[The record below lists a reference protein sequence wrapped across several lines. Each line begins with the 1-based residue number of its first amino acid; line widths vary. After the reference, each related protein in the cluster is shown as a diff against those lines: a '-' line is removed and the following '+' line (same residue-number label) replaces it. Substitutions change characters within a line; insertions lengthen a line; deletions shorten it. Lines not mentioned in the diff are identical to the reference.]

1 MTRRSASRGLL
12 AFIELGIVMR
22 DFNIPGRSVAV
33 AAHGMV
39 ATSAPMATLAGVDV
53 LRAGGNAIDAAI
65 AAVAMQCV
73 VEPQSTGIGGDCFV
87 LYSKNGALPVA
98 LNGSGRAPAKA
109 TAQWYVERQIH
120 QIATQTAH
128 AVTIPG
134 AVDAWCTLN
143 RDHGTRPLGE
153 LLEPAARAAEEGYRV
168 TPRVAWD
175 WTRNQWKLQDPVT
188 AAVML
193 PGGKPPAVGDRMR
206 NPALAA
212 TLRAIGRDGR
222 EAFYEGPVMRD
233 ILGRLQELGGLHEE
247 ADFDAQRSNWVEP
260 IHAAYRGHEVY
271 ELPPNG
277 QGLAALM
284 ILRQLEGF
292 ALGDDSL
299 SEADRLHLL
308 AEATK
313 AAYRVRDEFIA
324 DPAQVNVDVEGFL
337 SDAWADRARREIRLD
352 RALPGPDWHG
362 GTEHTDTVYLCA
374 VDRDGNAVSFI
385 NSLFSS
391 FGTGIMAPKSGVLL
405 HNRGTSFRTTPGHP
419 NAIAPGKRPFH
430 TIIPAMLVRDG
441 RAVMPFG
448 VMGGQYQAVGHAHF
462 AHRMLD
468 RGMDPQQ
475 AADAPRIFAFRGK
488 LRVEQSLPQ
497 PIVADLA
504 RRGHDIDVAKVPLG
518 GCQAIWI
525 DHAKGVLIGGSEPRK
540 DGMALG
546 Y

>member
-1 MTRRSASRGLL
+1 
-12 AFIELGIVMR
+12 MR
-22 DFNIPGRSVAV
+22 DFNVPGRSAAV
-33 AAHGMV
+33 AANGMV
-39 ATSAPMATLAGVDV
+39 ATSAPMATLAGLDV
-53 LRAGGNAIDAAI
+53 LRAGGNAMDAAI
-65 AAVAMQCV
+65 AAVAMQSV

-87 LYSKNGALPVA
+87 LYSKKGAVPVA
-98 LNGSGRAPAKA
+98 LNGSGRAPAGA
-109 TAQWYVERQIH
+109 TVEWYAERQIH
-120 QIATQTAH
+120 QIHTQTAH

-134 AVDAWCTLN
+134 AVDAWCLLN
-143 RDHGTRPLGE
+143 REHGTKPLAE
-153 LLEPAARAAEEGYRV
+153 LLEPAARAAEDGYRV

-175 WTRNQWKLQDPVT
+175 WDRNQWKLRDPYT
-188 AAVML
+188 AKVML
-193 PGGKPPAVGDRMR
+193 PGGKPPVVGDKMR

-212 TLRAIGRDGR
+212 TLRQIGRDGR
-222 EAFYEGPVMRD
+222 EAFYSGPVMQD

-247 ADFDAQRSNWVEP
+247 EDFAAQRAEWVEP
-260 IHAAYRGHEVY
+260 IHAPYRGYEVY
-271 ELPPNG
+271 ECPPNG

-284 ILRQLEGF
+284 ILRQLEGY

-313 AAYRVRDEFIA
+313 SAYQVRDDFIA
-324 DPAQVNVDVEGFL
+324 DPAQAAVDVAGFL
-337 SDAWADRARREIRLD
+337 SDDWADKARRQIRLD
-352 RALPGPDWHG
+352 RVLPGPEWHG

-374 VDRDGNAVSFI
+374 VDRDGDAVSFI

-391 FGTGIMAPKSGVLL
+391 FGTGIMAPESGVLL
-405 HNRGTSFRTTPGHP
+405 QNRGTSFRIIAGHP
-419 NAIAPGKRPFH
+419 NAIAPRKRPFH
-430 TIIPAMLVRDG
+430 TIIPAMLVKDG
-441 RAVMPFG
+441 RSVMPFG

-462 AHRMLD
+462 AHRILD

-475 AADAPRIFAFRGK
+475 AADAPRVFAFRGK
-488 LRVEQSLPQ
+488 LRVERGVSE

-504 RRGHDIDVAKVPLG
+504 RRGHEVETAKVPIG

-525 DHAKGVLIGGSEPRK
+525 DRDRGVLIGGSEPRK